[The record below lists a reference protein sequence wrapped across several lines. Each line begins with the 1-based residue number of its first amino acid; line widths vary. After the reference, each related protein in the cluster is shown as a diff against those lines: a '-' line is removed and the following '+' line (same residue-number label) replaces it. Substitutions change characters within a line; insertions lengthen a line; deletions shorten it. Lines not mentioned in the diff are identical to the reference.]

1 MPDTTKL
8 IDYLKRLTVDLRRT
22 RRRLAELEAKS
33 SEPVAIVG
41 VGCRFPGGV
50 GSPQDL
56 WDVVV
61 GGRDVVSGF
70 PRDRG
75 WDVEGLFDPD
85 PDAVGKSY
93 TQSGGFLEDVAGF
106 DAGFFGITPGEALA
120 MDPQQ
125 RLVLEV

>member
-1 MPDTTKL
+1 MPDATKHV
-8 IDYLKRLTVDLRRT
+8 DYLKRLTIDLRRT

-85 PDAVGKSY
+85 PDALGKSY
-93 TQSGGFLEDVAGF
+93 TRSG
-106 DAGFFGITPGEALA
+106 
-120 MDPQQ
+120 
-125 RLVLEV
+125 